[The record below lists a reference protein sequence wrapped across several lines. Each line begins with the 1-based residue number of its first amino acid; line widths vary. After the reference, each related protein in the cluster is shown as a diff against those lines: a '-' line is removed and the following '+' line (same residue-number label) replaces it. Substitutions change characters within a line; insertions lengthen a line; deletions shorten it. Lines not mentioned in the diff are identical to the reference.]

1 MSLLKCLNKFIV
13 KSQREEIVGIVWMLN
28 QQKDIN
34 GNKVLLIF
42 IIHLS
47 SNKLKNNYLNLEKF
61 KMPIAWHGSEIQ
73 LQLTTYLQQEILQRT
88 HQQPDIWNKK
98 EFNLVI
104 LILMEPEEETM
115 RLWQEEHSQTQELL
129 INLHQKWD
137 LKLHIYLV
145 VSFLIFMMLL
155 TNIINKAINS

>member
-1 MSLLKCLNKFIV
+1 
-13 KSQREEIVGIVWMLN
+13 
-28 QQKDIN
+28 
-34 GNKVLLIF
+34 
-42 IIHLS
+42 
-47 SNKLKNNYLNLEKF
+47 
-61 KMPIAWHGSEIQ
+61 
-73 LQLTTYLQQEILQRT
+73 
-88 HQQPDIWNKK
+88 
-98 EFNLVI
+98 
-104 LILMEPEEETM
+104 MEPEEETM